1 MLKEIFLYN
10 LELFFVLIILLNILL
25 FIIFFKS
32 FLFIFFLISFDINA
46 QSEKKSYCDNF
57 SSTGLYFDGNSKEII
72 SVSNAFIF
80 GNRKI
85 DARNASIVAEES
97 AKNQVIRWISQDQY
111 TEIEIIDV
119 ITISEI
125 VTESID
131 KFGNSITSTQ
141 LREELKQTFNE
152 FTRSTA
158 NETLKIVKKIDERYN
173 KDLTEVCVAIS
184 VSANLKDG

>member
-1 MLKEIFLYN
+1 M
-10 LELFFVLIILLNILL
+10 ILLNIL
-25 FIIFFKS
+25 FIMFFKCILFL
-32 FLFIFFLISFDINA
+32 FLFIPFNINA
-46 QSEKKSYCDNF
+46 QLENKSYCDNF
-57 SSTGLYFDGNSKEII
+57 SSSGLYFDGNSKEII
-72 SVSNAFIF
+72 SVTNAFIF

-119 ITISEI
+119 ITISEST
-125 VTESID
+125 TESID

-141 LREELKQTFNE
+141 LREEIKQTFNE

-173 KDLTEVCVAIS
+173 NDLTQVCVAIS
-184 VSANLKDG
+184 VSADLKDR